1 MPGNRLRIVAA
12 LLCLLTLGASAAQ
25 AQSADTGTLGG
36 HHRFERRRAARRQR
50 HRHQQVDRRLPA
62 GDQRRGRRL
71 RAALSHARRLHR
83 GGVAPG
89 LPVRTAGHHA
99 AHRTDGPARLR
110 AAGRQR
116 RRGDRRRRQRP
127 APRNPERRH
136 RRRGHGRPHRQPAAE
151 RAELRQPGEP
161 HRRRGR
167 LGRLVRR
174 QRRAHA
180 VSADLVRRRL
190 GDQQPR
196 QCPDDVPVGGRGGGI
211 QGPVEQLHGGIR
223 RPRRRERPGAAQV
236 GREPVP
242 RRGVRLHP
250 QRPLRRPQLLHA
262 GAAAKADAGSQPV
275 RGRAGR
281 SDRAREDVLHGLVSG
296 AARDA
301 RDGGPGQHADR
312 RDAQRR
318 LLGGVDADHRSADR
332 PAVPGQHHPARP
344 SRSGLGRHGQSV
356 SAAAEPVG
364 REQLQ
369 RRDASPRTPRTSS

>member
-12 LLCLLTLGASAAQ
+12 LLCLLTLGASAAR
-25 AQSADTGTLGG
+25 AQSADTGTLGVITDSSG
-36 HHRFERRRAARRQR
+36 GVLPGASVTVTNKSTGVSRQ
-50 HRHQQVDRRLPA
+50 VISD
-62 GDQRRGRRL
+62 DERRL
-71 RAALSHARRLHR
+71 RAALSDARRLHR
-83 GGVAPG
+83 GSVAPG
-89 LPVRTAGHHA
+89 LPFRTAGHHA

-127 APRNPERRH
+127 AARNAKRRH
-136 RRRGHGRPHRQPAAE
+136 RRRGHRRPHRQPAAQ
-151 RAELRQPGEP
+151 RTQLRQPGEP
-161 HRRRGR
+161 HRRRR
-167 LGRLVRR
+167 RFRRLVRG

-196 QCPDDVPVGGRGGGI
+196 QRPDDVPVGGRGGGI
-211 QGPVEQLHGGIR
+211 QGPVEQLHRGIR
-223 RPRRRERPGAAQV
+223 RPRRRERPGAAEV

-262 GAAAKADAGSQPV
+262 GAAAEADAGSQPV
-275 RGRAGR
+275 RRRAGR
-281 SDRAREDVLHGLVSG
+281 PDRAREDVLHGLVSG

-301 RDGGPGQHADR
+301 RDGGSGQHADR

-332 PAVPGQHHPARP
+332 RCSSRATSSRATASIR
-344 SRSGLGRHGQSV
+344 SRSRWSISISRCRTSLARTT
-356 SAAAEPVG
+356 SAA
-364 REQLQ
+364 
-369 RRDASPRTPRTSS
+369 